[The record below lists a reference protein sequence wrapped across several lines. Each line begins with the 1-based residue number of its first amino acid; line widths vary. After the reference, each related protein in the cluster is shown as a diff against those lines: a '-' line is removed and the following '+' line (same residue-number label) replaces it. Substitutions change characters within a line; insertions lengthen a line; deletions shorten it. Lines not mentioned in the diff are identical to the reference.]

1 MKSFGEYIRK
11 SREDIGLPLR
21 KVAAALDIDTSILSK
36 IERNER
42 RATTEMIPILAETLK
57 KAEKEIEIQ
66 FIQSLIITDL
76 GELNYLKDGLKEI
89 LKTL

>member
-1 MKSFGEYIRK
+1 MKSFGEYIRRV
-11 SREDIGLPLR
+11 REEKELPLR

-42 RATTEMIPILAETLK
+42 VAAKEMIPILAEILERP
-57 KAEKEIEIQ
+57 EKEIEIE
-66 FIQSLIITDL
+66 FIQSVVESNLGDL
-76 GELNYLKDGLKEI
+76 KYLKDGLKEI

>member
-1 MKSFGEYIRK
+1 MKSFGEFIRK
-11 SREDIGLPLR
+11 TREDKGLPLR

-42 RATTEMIPILAETLK
+42 RATTEMIPILAGTLEK
-57 KAEKEIEIQ
+57 PEKEIEIE
-66 FIQSLIITDL
+66 FIKSAIATDL

>member
-1 MKSFGEYIRK
+1 MKTFGEYIRK

-42 RATTEMIPILAETLK
+42 RATTKMIPILAETLEK
-57 KAEKEIEIQ
+57 PEKEVGIQ
-66 FIQSLIITDL
+66 FIKSAIITDL
-76 GELNYLKDGLKEI
+76 GKLNYLKDGLKEI

>member
-1 MKSFGEYIRK
+1 MKMFGEYIRK
-11 SREDIGLPLR
+11 SREDKGLPLR

-42 RATTEMIPILAETLK
+42 RATVEMIPILAKSLD
-57 KAEKEIEIQ
+57 KAEKEVELQ
-66 FIQSLIITDL
+66 FIQSAVITDL
-76 GELNYLKDGLKEI
+76 GELKYLKDGLKEI

>member
-1 MKSFGEYIRK
+1 MKAFGEYIRRI
-11 SREDIGLPLR
+11 REDRDLPLR

-42 RATTEMIPILAETLK
+42 VATKEMIPILAEILERP
-57 KAEKEIEIQ
+57 EKEIEIE
-66 FIQSLIITDL
+66 FIQSVIESNL
-76 GELNYLKDGLKEI
+76 GNLRYLKDGLTET

>member
-1 MKSFGEYIRK
+1 MKSFGEYIRRV
-11 SREDIGLPLR
+11 REEKELPLR

-42 RATTEMIPILAETLK
+42 VATKEMIPILVETLERP
-57 KAEKEIEIQ
+57 EKEIEIE
-66 FIQSLIITDL
+66 FIQSVVESNLGDL
-76 GELNYLKDGLKEI
+76 KYLKDGLKEI

>member
-11 SREDIGLPLR
+11 SRKEKGLPLR

-42 RATTEMIPILAETLK
+42 RATTEMISVLAKSLGKE
-57 KAEKEIEIQ
+57 EKEVEIQ
-66 FIQSLIITDL
+66 YIQSAIISDL
-76 GELNYLKDGLKEI
+76 GELNYLKDGLKNT

>member
-11 SREDIGLPLR
+11 VREEKELPLR
-21 KVAAALDIDTSILSK
+21 KVAAALDVDTSILSK

-42 RATTEMIPILAETLK
+42 VATKEMIPILAEILDRP
-57 KAEKEIEIQ
+57 EKEIEIE
-66 FIQSLIITDL
+66 FVQSVIESNL
-76 GELNYLKDGLKEI
+76 GELKYLKDGLKEI

>member
-11 SREDIGLPLR
+11 VREEKELPLR

-36 IERNER
+36 IERNDR
-42 RATTEMIPILAETLK
+42 VATKEMIPILAEILDRP
-57 KAEKEIEIQ
+57 EKEIEIE
-66 FIQSLIITDL
+66 FVQSVIESNL
-76 GELNYLKDGLKEI
+76 GELKYLKDGLKEI

>member
-1 MKSFGEYIRK
+1 MKTFGEYIRK

-42 RATTEMIPILAETLK
+42 RATTEMIPILAETLNK
-57 KAEKEIEIQ
+57 SEKDIEIE
-66 FIQSLIITDL
+66 FIKSAIITDL
-76 GELNYLKDGLKEI
+76 GELNYLKD
-89 LKTL
+89 